1 MRNLQPSEPNT
12 LEVLGLTFR
21 IDAIDTPHD
30 SERCCWSIAD
40 ERITLSRNTTDEDR
54 PELLR
59 RAARLIAAELTFGP
73 ADTGGALP
81 TPAAAWCSTTASNC
95 IAC

>member
-1 MRNLQPSEPNT
+1 MRNLHPSEPDT

-73 ADTGGALP
+73 ADTGG
-81 TPAAAWCSTTASNC
+81 CVVQYHGE
-95 IAC
+95 